1 MVCLS
6 YIRGREL
13 AQASRRDVVFGS
25 AMATRTQPGQRCSDA
40 SISNSRRFGHVGS
53 IIDPNAVK
61 ASVSEWPDFIS
72 RSGRVFVGSRA
83 ERYER
88 GLFLSHV

>member
-1 MVCLS
+1 MPVGATLYS
-6 YIRGREL
+6 ARPWLLGHN
-13 AQASRRDVVFGS
+13 QGS
-25 AMATRTQPGQRCSDA
+25 DLERCSDA
-40 SISNSRRFGHVGS
+40 SILNSRRFGHVGS

-72 RSGRVFVGSRA
+72 RSGRVYVGSRA